1 MTVGA
6 GAGRPRK
13 KRPRRRT
20 VEIVGLDH
28 VQIAIPRGE
37 EALARLFYGAVLGL
51 QEVRKRSALSGRGG
65 AWFIAPGLALH
76 LGVEDPFIPARKAH
90 PAFLVADLAKARR
103 RLETHHVVVI
113 EDETEMPIQRCYVD
127 DPFGNRIELID
138 ARDAGFTTTAGR
150 GRKSETGSASG

>member
-1 MTVGA
+1 MTA
-6 GAGRPRK
+6 GPGSGRSRK
-13 KRPRRRT
+13 KRPRKRT

-28 VQIAIPRGE
+28 VQIGIPRGE

-51 QEVRKRSALSGRGG
+51 QEVRKQSALSGRGG

-76 LGVEDPFIPARKAH
+76 LGAEDPFTPARKAH

-103 RLETHHVVVI
+103 RLEAHHVDVI
-113 EDETEMPIQRCYVD
+113 EDESELPIRRCYVN

-138 ARDAGFTTTAGR
+138 ASDAGFTTTVRAGR
-150 GRKSETGSASG
+150 TRPATPEG

>member
-1 MTVGA
+1 MTTAA
-6 GAGRPRK
+6 GTGRSRR

-20 VEIVGLDH
+20 VELVGLDH

-51 QEVRKRSALSGRGG
+51 QEVRKQSALSGRGG
-65 AWFIAPGLALH
+65 AWFIAPGVALH

-103 RLETHHVVVI
+103 RLAAHHVEVF
-113 EDETEMPIQRCYVD
+113 EDEHEIPIQRCYVD

-138 ARDAGFTTTAGR
+138 VRDAGFTTAPR
-150 GRKSETGSASG
+150 RPSASEETTSG